1 MLKTIKFY
9 YYSLLISQPIKI
21 NNKYPYPFL
30 KIHPS
35 KPNSNYHYYR
45 NKIEQYKFFPH
56 KF

>member
-1 MLKTIKFY
+1 MLKKIKYY

-35 KPNSNYHYYR
+35 KPNTNYHYYR
-45 NKIEQYKFFPH
+45 HQIELYKFFPH